1 MPHLDGQ
8 LIVIRGINLKSYL
21 DFTQGLIG
29 KGLSFVKSNCTQD
42 GKVSNA
48 YLDMHQN
55 AVFELAVAYSQTS
68 TAECYLQFA
77 AGKSDR
83 DQALAHVFVADVCA
97 EVCSRLKRCA
107 ADFGLAADDFKDE
120 FQHLAAAQ
128 EVLGRAAM
136 SDLGEAIA
144 ADQDLG
150 SKGLGEEHVMMADT
164 FRQFGEDVVAPLA
177 EDIHRQD
184 QLIPDAILNGLRDL
198 GCFGLSVPE
207 KFGGLLPDE
216 GEDSIGMIVVTE
228 ELSRASLGAAGSLI
242 TRPEIMSRAL
252 LEGGTPEQQEKWL
265 PKIAAGDP
273 LCGIALTEPDYG
285 SDVASMKLKATQV
298 EGGWLLSGAKTWS
311 TFAGKAGLLL
321 TIARSNP
328 DLSFGH
334 RGLSL
339 FICEKP
345 SFEGESFEYKQ
356 PGGGSLSGTAIPTVG
371 YRGMHSYQLFYDD
384 FFVPDENVVGESQGL
399 GRGFYFTMRGLMG
412 GRIQTAARACGVMQA
427 AFDRAVRY
435 ANERKVFGQPIAEF
449 ELTRSKLA
457 RMAAY
462 ISAARQMTYAVGR
475 LMDEGKGQTEASL
488 VKLFACKS
496 AEWVAREAMQIH
508 GGMGYAE
515 ETPVSR
521 YWQDARVLSIFE
533 GTEETLALKVIGRNL
548 VENAH

>member
-1 MPHLDGQ
+1 MKSHVTFNQQ
-8 LIVIRGINLKSYL
+8 LIS
-21 DFTQGLIG
+21 
-29 KGLSFVKSNCTQD
+29 KGLKFIKSQCLEN
-42 GKVSNA
+42 GKVSGQK
-48 YLDMHQN
+48 LDQNQN
-55 AVFELAVAYSQTS
+55 AIFELAVAFAQVS
-68 TAECYLQFA
+68 TANVYLEYAEQQTE
-77 AGKSDR
+77 R
-83 DQALAHVFVADVCA
+83 DQALANLFCA
-97 EVCSRLKRCA
+97 EVCADVTARLKRTA
-107 ADFGLAADDFKDE
+107 ADFGLSKQDFEAE
-120 FQHLAAAQ
+120 FDLIQASEA
-128 EVLGRAAM
+128 VLGRA
-136 SDLGEAIA
+136 SITQLGADIA
-144 ADQDLG
+144 ADSNLG
-150 SKGLGEEHVMMADT
+150 HRGLDEEHMMMAET

-177 EDIHRQD
+177 EHIHRED
-184 QLIPDAILNGLRDL
+184 QLIPDEIINGLKDL

-242 TRPEIMSRAL
+242 TRPEIMARAL
-252 LEGGTPEQQEKWL
+252 LEGGTLEQQEKWL

-321 TIARSNP
+321 TIARTNP
-328 DLSFGH
+328 DLALGH

-345 SFEGESFEYKQ
+345 PFEGESFEFEQ

-427 AFDRAVRY
+427 AFDQAVRY
-435 ANERKVFGQPIAEF
+435 SQERKVFGQPIADF
-449 ELTRSKLA
+449 ELTQSKIA

-462 ISAARQMTYAVGR
+462 LSAARQMTYAVGR
-475 LMDEGKGQTEASL
+475 LMDQGKGQTEASL

-515 ETPVSR
+515 ETAVSR

-548 VENAH
+548 VENAD